1 MYVYSWFGRFSP
13 RPDPDE
19 DPDDDRDGEPAHEP
33 VAPAMPT
40 ASRTRG
46 HGDRQEQQDAVEHA
60 PAHRAEDPLAD
71 PEQRRPMTSR
81 KTAKTTRMKASAP
94 RAMTR
99 PTSPA
104 IAAASALA
112 RSMWATTRAI
122 AASRV
127 APSWARRP
135 GGGTLGPRLD
145 GGGGGGGGVRGGGSV
160 GIWSSRGVL
169 RLRDRMRGSAAMIAA
184 HRARPVAGNA
194 SRYAAGHVRCGLAAT
209 PDGRAAEH
217 RQRADGRRDARH
229 ERRGDRSLADRS
241 RRPGDPADR
250 AAGRP
255 RRGHRCLRR
264 GARAVGPGHLDRRP
278 RSDPGRPDPRG
289 DRRRVR

>member
-1 MYVYSWFGRFSP
+1 MTIAVASQRTIRS
-13 RPDPDE
+13 
-19 DPDDDRDGEPAHEP
+19 GE
-33 VAPAMPT
+33 MPT
-40 ASRTRG
+40 ARRSAAMATDTNSRTPWITPQPIEPRS
-46 HGDRQEQQDAVEHA
+46 HSPTNNDN
-60 PAHRAEDPLAD
+60 
-71 PEQRRPMTSR
+71 PMTSR

-104 IAAASALA
+104 IAPASALA

-145 GGGGGGGGVRGGGSV
+145 GGGGGGGGVPGWGSEGV
-160 GIWSSRGVL
+160 WSSRGVL

-184 HRARPVAGNA
+184 LRVRPVAANA

-217 RQRADGRRDARH
+217 RQRAHGRRDARH
-229 ERRGDRSLADRS
+229 ERRARSLAR
-241 RRPGDPADR
+241 
-250 AAGRP
+250 
-255 RRGHRCLRR
+255 
-264 GARAVGPGHLDRRP
+264 
-278 RSDPGRPDPRG
+278 
-289 DRRRVR
+289 